1 MDEDVTIAISVA
13 GIVAGIAIV
22 CTIFNL
28 NFRRTSIQDYSAI
41 IP

>member
-1 MDEDVTIAISVA
+1 MDEDVTIAIAVA

-22 CTIFNL
+22 SVICSM